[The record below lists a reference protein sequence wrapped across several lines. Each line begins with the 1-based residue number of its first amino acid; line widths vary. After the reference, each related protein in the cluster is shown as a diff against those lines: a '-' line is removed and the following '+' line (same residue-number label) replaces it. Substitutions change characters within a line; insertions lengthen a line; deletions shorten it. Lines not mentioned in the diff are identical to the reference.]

1 MASYTKTTDFLAKDS
16 LLTGNP
22 AKKVKGSEI
31 DTEFNNIATADA
43 DNVKVSGL
51 GSGVNTFLATPSSAN
66 LAAAVTGETGSGA
79 LVFGTSPTLVTPALG
94 TPSAAV
100 LTNATGL
107 PVSTGISGLGTGVA
121 TALAVNVGTSGAPVV
136 LNGALG
142 TPSSGNLANCIGA
155 PVSAGGTVQ
164 VVEATPV
171 VAVTTCPTVIPLDNS
186 IPQKTE
192 GDEVIT
198 VTITPTNASN
208 RLRIEFDAS
217 QVGLSAGVYP
227 CCALFQDATANAL
240 AAGSGFP
247 VSGGTNGSQLR
258 LSYEMAAGTTSATTF
273 KIRVGPSSAA
283 SVHVNGDSGGTR
295 MFGGVASA
303 RLRVTEIKV

>member
-1 MASYTKTTDFLAKDS
+1 MSYTKTTDFLAKDS

-51 GSGVNTFLATPSSAN
+51 GSGVATWLATPSSTN

-121 TALAVNVGTSGAPVV
+121 TALAVNVGSAGAPVV
-136 LNGALG
+136 QDGALG
-142 TPSSGNLANCIGA
+142 TPSSGDLSNCTGF
-155 PVSAGGTVQ
+155 PTSGFTLGTKQ
-164 VVEATPV
+164 ASTSG
-171 VAVTTCPTVIPLDNS
+171 TSIDFTS
-186 IPQKTE
+186 IPSGVKEIKIMFNGVSLSDT
-192 GDEVIT
+192 
-198 VTITPTNASN
+198 
-208 RLRIEFDAS
+208 
-217 QVGLSAGVYP
+217 QVWLV
-227 CCALFQDATANAL
+227 Q
-240 AAGSGFP
+240 
-247 VSGGTNGSQLR
+247 
-258 LSYEMAAGTTSATTF
+258 
-273 KIRVGPSSAA
+273 I
-283 SVHVNGDSGGTR
+283 GDSGGIETTGYESHGFTFAGAAAGSTSGFNVNSPNSIHAHNGEFTLSLMDASNNTWVAR
-295 MFGGVASA
+295 HLLAGQSGVSVAFYGAGVKSLSGTLDRVRITANGVATFDA
-303 RLRVTEIKV
+303 GEINISYI